1 MTLTATDTARFD
13 ADVLRSDV
21 PVLVDFTADW
31 CGPCRM
37 VTPVLTQIAAERGDL
52 RVLQVDADNNPE
64 LTRRYH
70 VLGLPMMAL
79 FRGGELVTTMTGARP
94 KARILEQIDAALSR

>member
-37 VTPVLTQIAAERGDL
+37 VTPVLTQIATERKDL

-64 LTRRYH
+64 LTRRYQ

>member
-13 ADVLRSDV
+13 TDVLRSDL

-37 VTPVLTQIAAERGDL
+37 VTPVLTQIAAERTDL
-52 RVLQVDADNNPE
+52 RVLQVDADTNPE
-64 LTRRYH
+64 LTRRYQ

-79 FRGGELVTTMTGARP
+79 FRDGELVTTMTGARP
-94 KARILEQIDAALSR
+94 KTRILEQVDAALGR